1 MKKKNKNRL
10 KPHIFYI
17 VFRSRKN
24 PLRML
29 VQKLRASKQ
38 MEIIFE
44 ESHFNWF
51 DMRAGHGYV
60 HLNHIVHE

>member
-1 MKKKNKNRL
+1 MVNKQIIKQRRNEKKEQESL

-44 ESHFNWF
+44 ESHFN
-51 DMRAGHGYV
+51 
-60 HLNHIVHE
+60 